1 MRRLPPGRD
10 LGAVPAQRQRL
21 LHHLRGGHGRR
32 SGRRAA
38 GLCTA
43 SLLSGFFFLGN
54 ASELIDPIYSILYF
68 SFINCLWDGIM
79 DPQVSSSFLLLDFSS
94 TNSLRGGITQKF
106 PFSFFP
112 GVHCLPKWTNS
123 MSIPQVFEQSP
134 FLFPHRTTLAAA
146 W

>member
-1 MRRLPPGRD
+1 MIFYCLSTVRRLPPGRD
-10 LGAVPAQRQRL
+10 LGAVPPQRQRL

-79 DPQVSSSFLLLDFSS
+79 DPQVSSSFLQLYEFTSGWDHTKVSFQFFSWCALS
-94 TNSLRGGITQKF
+94 TQMDKLHVYSASL
-106 PFSFFP
+106 
-112 GVHCLPKWTNS
+112 
-123 MSIPQVFEQSP
+123 
-134 FLFPHRTTLAAA
+134 
-146 W
+146 